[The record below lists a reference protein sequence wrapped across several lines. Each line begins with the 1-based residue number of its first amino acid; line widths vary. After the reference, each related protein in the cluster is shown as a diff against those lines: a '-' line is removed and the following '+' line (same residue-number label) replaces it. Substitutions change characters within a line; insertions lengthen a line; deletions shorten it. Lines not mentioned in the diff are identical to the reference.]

1 MSILVWRSAALEFQG
16 PHQFRRRREALSE
29 YQDVRPTC
37 VDHISMV
44 YVEMLSVSIK
54 MCDQSGW
61 IPERGCVT
69 GIDLS
74 VRSMSG

>member
-1 MSILVWRSAALEFQG
+1 MWRSAALEFQG
-16 PHQFRRRREALSE
+16 PHQYGVLWDALSE
-29 YQDVRPTC
+29 YPDVQPGC

-54 MCDQSGW
+54 MCGQSGW
-61 IPERGCVT
+61 VPERGCVT